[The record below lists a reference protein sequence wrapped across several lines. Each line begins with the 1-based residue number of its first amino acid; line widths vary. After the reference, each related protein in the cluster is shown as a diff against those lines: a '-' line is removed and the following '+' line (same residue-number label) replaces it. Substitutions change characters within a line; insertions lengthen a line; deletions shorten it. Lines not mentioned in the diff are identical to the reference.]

1 VNSTELLARMPSQ
14 LGGRLEVCSCGHT
27 PEAHPGRGGCRHRN
41 RASQKRGLPAAQCE
55 CGRFTPDPRLPD
67 GEVFVRRVLQKVLA
81 KEQIPAELV
90 ELEDALSVL
99 IRQLWITCD
108 KYDSRSHVRFRV
120 YAYLELY
127 NDAID
132 HFRSERGRHGQ
143 HRVYDPRAN
152 GNGPGDGDDPAQPD
166 RLDGTASRD
175 PADDPDNWATDAGGL
190 LKGGDGSSSGLAA

>member
-132 HFRSERGRHGQ
+132 HFRSERGRQG
-143 HRVYDPRAN
+143 RRWLVVW
-152 GNGPGDGDDPAQPD
+152 PG
-166 RLDGTASRD
+166 RLAVSPPPPTRSATRSSPNAKRCSTASSRD
-175 PADDPDNWATDAGGL
+175 SAP
-190 LKGGDGSSSGLAA
+190 SS